1 MGGIVFLGE
10 PMTLRFVLAF
20 VAILGGIALVIL
32 EKQYANGAP
41 TNRSSGSP
49 LSVMDFYGFGPYR
62 YACRTK
68 TDEVSMDIFLD
79 ELAAGFPDTTQM
91 ARLLLRLG
99 AAMVLGAIVGAQREH
114 IGKPAGLRTHILVAM
129 GSALFVIAAVGAGMS
144 LSDMSRVIQG
154 LAAGIGF
161 IGAGA
166 ILKLSQEREIQGLT
180 TAAGIWM
187 TAAAGVAAG
196 LGLLGL
202 ALLSVILTWFVLT
215 GLGYIET
222 WIKNRKDGN
231 AAT

>member
-1 MGGIVFLGE
+1 
-10 PMTLRFVLAF
+10 
-20 VAILGGIALVIL
+20 
-32 EKQYANGAP
+32 
-41 TNRSSGSP
+41 
-49 LSVMDFYGFGPYR
+49 
-62 YACRTK
+62 
-68 TDEVSMDIFLD
+68 MDIFLE
-79 ELAAGFPDTTQM
+79 ELTAGFPDTAQM
-91 ARLLLRLG
+91 ARLLIRLG

-129 GSALFVIAAVGAGMS
+129 GSALFVIAAAGAGMS

>member
-1 MGGIVFLGE
+1 
-10 PMTLRFVLAF
+10 
-20 VAILGGIALVIL
+20 
-32 EKQYANGAP
+32 
-41 TNRSSGSP
+41 
-49 LSVMDFYGFGPYR
+49 
-62 YACRTK
+62 
-68 TDEVSMDIFLD
+68 MDIFLE
-79 ELAAGFPDTTQM
+79 ELTAGFPDTTQM
-91 ARLLLRLG
+91 ARLLIRLG

-129 GSALFVIAAVGAGMS
+129 GSALFVIAAAGAGMS

>member
-1 MGGIVFLGE
+1 
-10 PMTLRFVLAF
+10 
-20 VAILGGIALVIL
+20 
-32 EKQYANGAP
+32 
-41 TNRSSGSP
+41 
-49 LSVMDFYGFGPYR
+49 
-62 YACRTK
+62 
-68 TDEVSMDIFLD
+68 MDIFLE
-79 ELAAGFPDTTQM
+79 ELTAGFPDTTQM
-91 ARLLLRLG
+91 ARLLIRLG

-129 GSALFVIAAVGAGMS
+129 GSALFVIAAAGAGMS

-231 AAT
+231 TAT